1 MKNRLFV
8 LITTLFLCLS
18 LIATD
23 NMCVKLKYG
32 NVIPYNISDI
42 EEVFFCK
49 DFKDTSSINPN
60 IEDTT
65 VVGAFATKLKYKLL
79 SNSTVEV
86 IGYETKEL
94 GSIVVPIKV
103 RIDGDVYTVTGIGDG
118 AFKNCSGLTNIEIH
132 SKITNIGLAA
142 FQNCNSLETINV
154 NEGNSNYSTFNGVLY
169 DKSVSEV
176 ICVPRAIE
184 NYDFPSSVTN
194 IGDYAFYNC
203 DNVTNIEVPSSV
215 VSIGD
220 YAFYNCT
227 NANILIDNAEN
238 TVKVGNKT
246 FEKCKS
252 VIYTYLLSF
261 DIVSDSTACVVD
273 ANEKLDSIIIPSK
286 VLINKKEYDVT
297 GIRHHAFASLKDL
310 KYVNIPSSIEF
321 IGDSAFAGCKNL
333 EYIEIP
339 SSVVSIG
346 DYAFADCINTNVNID
361 NVKSHVKV
369 GAYSFDK
376 CKNIYYTYRLSFRIK
391 SDSTAWVTYNDN
403 YTNEYLDSIIIP
415 AKVLIDKKEYDVTE
429 IGYNAF
435 ISRRWKELKYVNIPS
450 SIEFIGD
457 SAFAG
462 CDLEHIEIPSSVTY
476 IGSDAFNYC
485 TKLTAINVDTDNMK
499 YSSDFGILYD
509 KEKET
514 INLVPCGVKG
524 NFVIPSSVKKIGDYA
539 FYNCDGLTSI
549 EIPSSV
555 NYIGYQAFYNCDS
568 LTTIEIPSSVNYIEW
583 DAFHGCNNLD
593 VVIDNSKDKFEN
605 VFRYCKS
612 VTYLR

>member
-1 MKNRLFV
+1 
-8 LITTLFLCLS
+8 
-18 LIATD
+18 
-23 NMCVKLKYG
+23 MCVKLKYG

-94 GSIVVPIKV
+94 GSIVIPIKV

-297 GIRHHAFASLKDL
+297 GIRHYAFASLKDL

-333 EYIEIP
+333 E
-339 SSVVSIG
+339 
-346 DYAFADCINTNVNID
+346 
-361 NVKSHVKV
+361 
-369 GAYSFDK
+369 
-376 CKNIYYTYRLSFRIK
+376 
-391 SDSTAWVTYNDN
+391 
-403 YTNEYLDSIIIP
+403 
-415 AKVLIDKKEYDVTE
+415 
-429 IGYNAF
+429 
-435 ISRRWKELKYVNIPS
+435 
-450 SIEFIGD
+450 
-457 SAFAG
+457 
-462 CDLEHIEIPSSVTY
+462 HIEIPSSVTY
-476 IGSDAFNYC
+476 IGSYAFDYC
-485 TKLTAINVDTDNMK
+485 TKLTAINVDTDNMI

-514 INLVPCGVKG
+514 IILVPCGVKG
-524 NFVIPSSVKKIGDYA
+524 NFVIPSSVKKIGNYA

-555 NYIGYQAFYNCDS
+555 THIGYLAFYNCDS
-568 LTTIEIPSSVNYIEW
+568 LTTIEIPSSVTYIEW
-583 DAFHGCNNLD
+583 YAFSKCYNLD
-593 VVIDNSKDKFEN
+593 VVIDNSKDKFGNAFSE
-605 VFRYCKS
+605 CKS

>member
-18 LIATD
+18 LVATD

-49 DFKDTSSINPN
+49 DFKDTFSINPN

-273 ANEKLDSIIIPSK
+273 ANEKLDSITIPSK

-346 DYAFADCINTNVNID
+346 DYAFADCINTNVYID
-361 NVKSHVKV
+361 NVKSNVKV
-369 GAYSFDK
+369 KAYSFDK
-376 CKNIYYTYRLSFRIK
+376 CKNIYYTNRLSFRIV
-391 SDSTAWVTYNDN
+391 SDSTAWVVDA
-403 YTNEYLDSIIIP
+403 NERLDSIIIP
-415 AKVLIDKKEYDVTE
+415 AKVLIDKKEYDVTGV
-429 IGYNAF
+429 GYNCVF
-435 ISRRWKELKYVNIPS
+435 TGEDLKYVNIPS
-450 SIEFIGD
+450 SIEIIGD

-462 CDLEHIEIPSSVTY
+462 CISLENIEIPSSVTY
-476 IGSDAFNYC
+476 IGWDAFDYC
-485 TKLTAINVDTDNMK
+485 TKLTAINVDTDNIK
-499 YSSDFGILYD
+499 YSSDFGIVYD

-514 INLVPCGVKG
+514 IILVPCGVKG
-524 NFVIPSSVKKIGDYA
+524 NFVIPSSVTNIGDLAFYNCDSLTSINIPSSVNYIGYQA

-555 NYIGYQAFYNCDS
+555 THIGWNAFR
-568 LTTIEIPSSVNYIEW
+568 
-583 DAFHGCNNLD
+583 GCYNLD
-593 VVIDNSKDKFEN
+593 VVIDNSEDKFKN
-605 VFRYCKS
+605 VFSDCKS

>member
-1 MKNRLFV
+1 MNMKNRLFV

-261 DIVSDSTACVVD
+261 DIVSDSTAWVVS
-273 ANEKLDSIIIPSK
+273 ANESLDSIIIPAK

-297 GIRHHAFASLKDL
+297 GIRHYAFASLKDL

-346 DYAFADCINTNVNID
+346 DYAFADCINTNVYID
-361 NVKSHVKV
+361 NVKSNVKV
-369 GAYSFDK
+369 KAYSFDK
-376 CKNIYYTYRLSFRIK
+376 CKNIYYTNRLSFRIV
-391 SDSTAWVTYNDN
+391 SDSTAWVVDA
-403 YTNEYLDSIIIP
+403 NERLDSIIIP
-415 AKVLIDKKEYDVTE
+415 AKVLIDKKEYVVTG
-429 IGYNAF
+429 IDYYAF
-435 ISRRWKELKYVNIPS
+435 LEWNVEDLKYVYIPT
-450 SIEFIGD
+450 SIEIIGD

-462 CDLEHIEIPSSVTY
+462 CKNLENIEIPSSVSY
-476 IGSDAFNYC
+476 IGGYAFDGC
-485 TKLTAINVDTDNMK
+485 TELTAINVDTDNMK

-514 INLVPCGVKG
+514 IILVPCGVKG
-524 NFVIPSSVKKIGDYA
+524 NFVIPSSVTNIMGGAFYNCEKITNIEIPSSVVNIGDRA

-555 NYIGYQAFYNCDS
+555 TYIG
-568 LTTIEIPSSVNYIEW
+568 W
-583 DAFHGCNNLD
+583 DAFRRCYNLD
-593 VVIDNSKDKFEN
+593 VVIDNSKEN
-605 VFRYCKS
+605 FRNAFSDCKS